1 MEHLL
6 DKSLLDKLYPLRECE
21 DSTPEDPEV
30 EDSGPDGTY
39 RMSIYPRGLA
49 IIINNAKFEDLPN
62 RPGTDKDGKAL
73 QHLFTSSGFVT
84 STFNDLTAG
93 GMQQVLQSYA
103 KRDHTKAQCLIVA
116 ILTHGG
122 KGGSLYGVDGRLVE
136 VETLTK
142 FFTGRKCPS
151 LVGKPKLF
159 FIQACRGKKH
169 DSAVRGYEETDSF
182 QQTNETADGL
192 KEVFLPNQ
200 SDFLLSFSTVEGYV
214 SWRHADYG
222 SWYVRDLVEVFTK
235 NAFDE
240 HLLDMLTMVNDK
252 VSKRSASKD
261 GSKQTSSV
269 KTELRKKLYFKP
281 GEYDLNHLDR
291 EPNWCCIS

>member
-1 MEHLL
+1 M
-6 DKSLLDKLYPLRECE
+6 RECK
-21 DSTPEDPEV
+21 DSTPEDSEV
-30 EDSGPDGTY
+30 EDSGPDGAY
-39 RMSIYPRGLA
+39 RMSTYPRGSA
-49 IIINNAKFEDLPN
+49 IVINNEKFKAESGLKD
-62 RPGTDKDGKAL
+62 RPGTEKDGKAL

-84 STFNDLTAG
+84 TIFNDLTAG
-93 GMQQVLQSYA
+93 RMQQVLQSYEQ
-103 KRDHTKAQCLIVA
+103 RNHTKAQCLIVA

-122 KGGSLYGVDGRLVE
+122 KGGSLYGVDGGLVK
-136 VETLTK
+136 VKTLTE
-142 FFTGRKCPS
+142 FFTGRKCRS

-182 QQTNETADGL
+182 QQTNETSDGL
-192 KEVFLPNQ
+192 KEVILPSQ

-214 SWRHADYG
+214 SWRDAEYG
-222 SWYVRDLVEVFTK
+222 TWYVRDLVEVFTK
-235 NAFDE
+235 KAGKE

-252 VSKRSASKD
+252 VSKRSASED

-291 EPNWCCIS
+291 EPNWCCIA

>member
-6 DKSLLDKLYPLRECE
+6 DQSLLDKLYPLRECE
-21 DSTPEDPEV
+21 DSIPEDPEI
-30 EDSGPDGTY
+30 EDSGPDGAY

-49 IIINNAKFEDLPN
+49 IIINNAKFEDLPD
-62 RPGTDKDGKAL
+62 RPGTETDGKAL

-103 KRDHTKAQCLIVA
+103 KRNHTKAQCLIVA

-169 DSAVRGYEETDSF
+169 DSAVKGYEETDSF
-182 QQTNETADGL
+182 QQTNETTDGL
-192 KEVFLPNQ
+192 KEVILPSQ

-214 SWRHADYG
+214 SWRPADYG
-222 SWYVRDLVEVFTK
+222 SWNVKDLVEVFTK
-235 NAFDE
+235 TAFHE

-252 VSKRSASKD
+252 VSRRSASKD